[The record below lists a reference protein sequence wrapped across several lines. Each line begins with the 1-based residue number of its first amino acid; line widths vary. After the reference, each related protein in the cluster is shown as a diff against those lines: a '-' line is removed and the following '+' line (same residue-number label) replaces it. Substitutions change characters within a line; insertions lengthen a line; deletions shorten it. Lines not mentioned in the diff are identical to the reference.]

1 MTSVLRIISI
11 DDHPA
16 ITEALTRVA
25 EQCDDLEMVGTF
37 SSIESVPRPYRAAG
51 AVADL
56 AIVDLSLPGA
66 GGIAGIATVVGWGLV
81 VVAFTATANDQT
93 ARDVLDAGA
102 SAVVS
107 KVVDTAHV
115 LDAARR
121 AARGERF
128 TLGIDLANQI
138 VVAPTPAEEYL
149 LRCITTETRSSVL
162 ASKTGV
168 SIATVDNRISV
179 LYDKVGFHQTDRTR
193 AKLAEWARHNGYR
206 PTTSGGR

>member
-1 MTSVLRIISI
+1 VTSVLRIISI

-16 ITEALTRVA
+16 ITDALSRVA
-25 EQCDDLEMVGTF
+25 EQCDDLEVVGTF
-37 SSIESVPRPYRAAG
+37 NSIESVPRPYRLAG

-66 GGIAGIATVVGWGLV
+66 GGVAGITTVVGWGFI
-81 VVAFTATANDQT
+81 VVAFTAMANEQT

-107 KVVDTAHV
+107 KAVNTTQV

-128 TLGIDLANQI
+128 TLGIDVDDQI
-138 VVAPTPAEEYL
+138 AIPLTPAEEFL
-149 LRCITTETRSSVL
+149 LRCITIDTRSSVL
-162 ASKTGV
+162 AARTGV

-179 LYDKVGFHQTDRTR
+179 LYDKVGLHQTDRTR
-193 AKLAEWARHNGYR
+193 AKLAEWARLHGY
-206 PTTSGGR
+206 TSAESVGD

>member
-1 MTSVLRIISI
+1 VMEVLRIISI

-16 ITEALTRVA
+16 ITDALARVA

-37 SSIESVPRPYRAAG
+37 NSIESVPRPFRTAG

-66 GGIAGIATVVGWGLV
+66 GGIAGITTVVSWGLV
-81 VVAFTATANDQT
+81 VVAFTATANEQT

-107 KVVDTAHV
+107 KRFETSQV

-128 TLGIDLANQI
+128 TLGID
-138 VVAPTPAEEYL
+138 VASLFLVSPTPAEEYL
-149 LRCITTETRSSVL
+149 LRCIATDTRSRVL
-162 ASKTGV
+162 ADRTGV

-179 LYDKVGFHQTDRTR
+179 LYDKVGLHQTDRTR
-193 AKLAEWARHNGYR
+193 AKLADWARQHGYVPPDKR
-206 PTTSGGR
+206 GE

>member
-37 SSIESVPRPYRAAG
+37 SSIESVPRPYRAPG

-66 GGIAGIATVVGWGLV
+66 GGIAGIATVVAWGLI

-107 KVVDTAHV
+107 KVVDTAQV

-128 TLGIDLANQI
+128 TLGIDLASQI
-138 VVAPTPAEEYL
+138 IVAPTPAEEYL

-179 LYDKVGFHQTDRTR
+179 LYDKVGLHQTDRTR

-206 PTTSGGR
+206 PTASQDG

>member
-1 MTSVLRIISI
+1 VTSVLRIISI

-16 ITEALTRVA
+16 ITDALSRVA
-25 EQCDDLEMVGTF
+25 EQCDDLEVVGTF
-37 SSIESVPRPYRAAG
+37 NSIESVPRPYRLAG
-51 AVADL
+51 EVADL

-66 GGIAGIATVVGWGLV
+66 GGVAGIMTVVGWGFT
-81 VVAFTATANDQT
+81 VVAFTAMANEQT

-107 KVVDTAHV
+107 KAVNTTQV

-128 TLGIDLANQI
+128 TLGIDVDDQMAVPL
-138 VVAPTPAEEYL
+138 TPAEEFL
-149 LRCITTETRSSVL
+149 LRCITIDTRSSVL
-162 ASKTGV
+162 AARTGV

-179 LYDKVGFHQTDRTR
+179 LYDKVGLHQTDRTR
-193 AKLAEWARHNGYR
+193 AKLAEWARSHGY
-206 PTTSGGR
+206 TSAESAGD

>member
-1 MTSVLRIISI
+1 MTPVLRIISI

-16 ITEALTRVA
+16 ITDSLMRAA
-25 EQCDDLEMVGTF
+25 EQCEHLEMVGTF

-56 AIVDLSLPGA
+56 AVLDLSLPGV
-66 GGIAGIATVVGWGLV
+66 GGITGVRTVVSWGLV
-81 VVAFTATANDQT
+81 VVAFTATANEQT

-107 KVVDTAHV
+107 KVVDTAQV

-128 TLGIDLANQI
+128 TLGIDIANQI
-138 VVAPTPAEEYL
+138 VVAPTPAEEFL

-162 ASKTGV
+162 AIKTGV

-179 LYDKVGFHQTDRTR
+179 LYDKVGLHQTDRTR
-193 AKLAEWARHNGYR
+193 AKLAEWARHHGYLSAT
-206 PTTSGGR
+206 PGSA